1 MKIFRALSKLYNYL
15 TKEEST
21 VDYEEP
27 QELEEDLIE
36 NEEILKST
44 IESTYVSNVRDWAVK
59 KIELLHE
66 ADRHRNAK
74 ALAAEFD
81 EWINIPEGTEELD
94 YLCLEDNEWTDEQE
108 IDVRKSNS

>member
-15 TKEEST
+15 TKEESI

-66 ADRHRNAK
+66 ADRHKNAK

>member
-15 TKEEST
+15 TKEESI

-74 ALAAEFD
+74 ALADEFD

>member
-15 TKEEST
+15 TREESL
-21 VDYEEP
+21 VNFEEP
-27 QELEEDLIE
+27 QES
-36 NEEILKST
+36 EEIIEEEKTTLEST
-44 IESTYVSNVRDWAVK
+44 IENPYINQVREWAMK
-59 KIELLHE
+59 KIDLLHD

-81 EWINIPEGTEELD
+81 EWINIPEGTEEMD

-108 IDVRKSNS
+108 VDVRKPNS

>member
-1 MKIFRALSKLYNYL
+1 MTR
-15 TKEEST
+15 EESS
-21 VDYEEP
+21 VNYEEP
-27 QELEEDLIE
+27 QEY
-36 NEEILKST
+36 EEITEEEETILEST
-44 IESTYVSNVRDWAVK
+44 IENPYINQVREWAMK
-59 KIELLHE
+59 KIDLLHD

-108 IDVRKSNS
+108 VDVRKPNP

>member
-15 TKEEST
+15 TKEESS
-21 VDYEEP
+21 VDYEESEN
-27 QELEEDLIE
+27 QIIED
-36 NEEILKST
+36 EEILEST
-44 IESTYVSNVRDWAVK
+44 IENTYVSDVRDWAVK

-66 ADRHRNAK
+66 ADRHKNAK
-74 ALAAEFD
+74 ALLAEFD

-108 IDVRKSNS
+108 VDVRKPNT

>member
-1 MKIFRALSKLYNYL
+1 MKIFRALSKLYTYL
-15 TKEEST
+15 TKEESS
-21 VDYEEP
+21 VNYEEP
-27 QELEEDLIE
+27 ETQIIEE
-36 NEEILKST
+36 EEILEST
-44 IESTYVSNVRDWAVK
+44 IENSYVSDVRDWAVK

-74 ALAAEFD
+74 ALLAEFD

-108 IDVRKSNS
+108 VDVK

>member
-1 MKIFRALSKLYNYL
+1 MTR
-15 TKEEST
+15 EESS
-21 VDYEEP
+21 VNYEEP
-27 QELEEDLIE
+27 QEY
-36 NEEILKST
+36 EEIIEEEETILEST
-44 IESTYVSNVRDWAVK
+44 IENPYVNQVREWAMK
-59 KIELLHE
+59 KIDLLHD

-108 IDVRKSNS
+108 VDVRKPNP

>member
-1 MKIFRALSKLYNYL
+1 MPYKDKEKQKEFQRKWARNKGPNSWLS
-15 TKEEST
+15 
-21 VDYEEP
+21 
-27 QELEEDLIE
+27 
-36 NEEILKST
+36 
-44 IESTYVSNVRDWAVK
+44 K

-74 ALAAEFD
+74 ALLAEFD

-108 IDVRKSNS
+108 VDVKNQTS